1 MKRDGSGFMT
11 QREKEW
17 VVKIQLLQLQGADP
31 ENDDYYYLNY
41 VKRKAMKES
50 AESASFSLALP
61 QVSREEKNYQPVKFE
76 QTLGKLSQSSLS
88 APRKMIDAPISLA
101 GGGEGGGREVTTR
114 KRQVLL
120 IIEKLY
126 SLVLALEDL
135 DKRALVLPEVERGVV
150 STRKE
155 EICSEI
161 FDLLRL
167 KTLEKAGK

>member
-1 MKRDGSGFMT
+1 
-11 QREKEW
+11 
-17 VVKIQLLQLQGADP
+17 
-31 ENDDYYYLNY
+31 
-41 VKRKAMKES
+41 
-50 AESASFSLALP
+50 
-61 QVSREEKNYQPVKFE
+61 
-76 QTLGKLSQSSLS
+76 
-88 APRKMIDAPISLA
+88 MIDAPISLA

-120 IIEKLY
+120 IIEKVHLNFRTAPRHLVMYTVMSSNLAFSLSEYLTFIYYTSLMPHCREGVIESGLLIELSRLLCLQLY